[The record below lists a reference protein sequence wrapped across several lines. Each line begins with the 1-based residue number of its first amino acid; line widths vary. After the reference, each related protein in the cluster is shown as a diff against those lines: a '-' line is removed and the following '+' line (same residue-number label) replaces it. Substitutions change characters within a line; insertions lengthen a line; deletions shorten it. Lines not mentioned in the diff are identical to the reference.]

1 MAFVVNNLRPL
12 CKLGAL
18 TVHQPAFG
26 MGGVR
31 VLACVHRGMASFKK
45 IDLSG
50 VFPPLPTPFN
60 QDETINYEHL
70 RNNVTKW
77 NEIGFKGYVVQ
88 GSNGEYTYLSDTE
101 RVELVRTV
109 KQAAAPGK
117 LIIAGSGCESTQATI
132 DMTRKMAEAGADV
145 VMVIT
150 PFYFK
155 GRMTSQAFKTHYE
168 KVASASPVPV
178 ILYSV
183 PANTGVDLPADVV
196 VQLSQHPN
204 IIGIKDSAG
213 DVTKFGSMVQHT
225 QASGFQVL
233 AGSASFMLGTYTVG
247 AVGCVAALANTLGKE
262 VCQLHNLFKEGK
274 MEEAMKLQHR
284 LIAPN
289 SAVTRKFGVPGLKVA
304 MDWFGYYGGP
314 TRLPLLPLSPEEV
327 ESMKADFQNNGFL

>member
-1 MAFVVNNLRPL
+1 MAFVVNNLKTL
-12 CKLGAL
+12 SKLGTLA
-18 TVHQPAFG
+18 VHQRTFLV
-26 MGGVR
+26 GGVR
-31 VLACVHRGMASFKK
+31 VLDCVHRGMASFKK
-45 IDLSG
+45 VDLSG
-50 VFPPLPTPFN
+50 VFPPLPTPFD
-60 QDETINYEHL
+60 QDEKVNYEHL

-77 NEIGFKGYVVQ
+77 NEIDFRGYVVQ
-88 GSNGEYTYLSDTE
+88 GSNGEYTYLSDEE

-132 DMTRKMAEAGADV
+132 AMTQKMAEAGADV
-145 VMVIT
+145 AMVIT

-155 GRMTSQAFKTHYE
+155 GRMTNQAFKYHYE
-168 KVASASPVPV
+168 KVASASPIPV

-196 VQLSQHPN
+196 AALSQHPN

-247 AVGCVAALANTLGKE
+247 AVGCVAALANTLGTE
-262 VCQLHNLFKEGK
+262 VCQLHKLCKEGK

-304 MDWFGYYGGP
+304 MEWFGYYGGP
-314 TRLPLLPLSPEEV
+314 TRSPLLPLTPEEV
-327 ESMKADFQNNGFL
+327 ESMRADFQKNGFL